1 MSIIGDHLTEDNS
14 GMYSSD
20 STYET
25 IELNLTDEEFLV
37 LAKLAH
43 ERDITFNQLVNDILR
58 NIISD
63 LKSKE

>member
-58 NIISD
+58 DIISD